1 MKKSVEEMSKEMT
14 REEFITFVTEN
25 ELWPMDFDL
34 PDNEEEDAWDKALVG
49 IEFTATLP
57 MLPQDL
63 TPVIVEISNL
73 ETQAALIKKPQES
86 LREKLLEAME
96 KNNVKK
102 FENDLLTITYVA
114 STKRSSIDSTKLKKD
129 LPEVAEKYT
138 KTSNVKSSIKIK
150 LKGDK

>member
-14 REEFITFVTEN
+14 RGEFIIFVTEN
-25 ELWPMDFDL
+25 DLWPMDFDL
-34 PDNEEEDAWDKALVG
+34 PDNEEDDAWDKALVG
-49 IEFTATLP
+49 IQFKAAVP

-63 TPVIVEISNL
+63 TPVIVEISKL
-73 ETQAALIKKPQES
+73 ETQAALIKKQQES
-86 LREKLLEAME
+86 LREQLLEAME

-114 STKRSSIDSTKLKKD
+114 PTKRSSIDSTKLKKD

-150 LKGDK
+150 LKGDE